1 MTDRLQSLRS
11 AEIALRPYVPLVA
24 QLTGGNTT
32 LARIE
37 PLMTLLGNPER
48 KLRIIHV
55 AGTSGKTSTS
65 YFIAGMLR
73 AADCKIGLTVSP
85 HVDKISERVQ
95 INGSPISDKEFCAE
109 LTIFLDIV
117 RQAAE
122 PPSSFELLYAFS
134 LWVFERQKVDYAVI
148 ETGMGGLHDATNV
161 AVRPDKVCVITD
173 IGYDHM
179 HVLGHTLP
187 EIALQKIGIMHPG
200 NVGLTYQQSPEIM
213 NVFKDYASEQSADL
227 VVVHEDTERVNYGS
241 SLATLPLYQQRNW
254 LLAHRVYEYVA
265 NRDNLPHISSES
277 LTATQSI
284 KVPARMEIVKI
295 GGKQI
300 IMDGAHNEQKM
311 TAFVASFQ
319 HQFPGVRP
327 AVLIALKT
335 GKEFEAV
342 SPLLA
347 ELAATIIV
355 TTFNTS
361 QDLPAQSMDPLV
373 LAQALRDAGAGSVQ
387 VIPDQ
392 RQAYESLMLMPSNIV
407 IITGSFYLLSQLRSE
422 LAL

>member
-1 MTDRLQSLRS
+1 MTDRLQSLRG

-32 LARIE
+32 LARIK

-48 KLRIIHV
+48 RLRIIHV

-73 AADCKIGLTVSP
+73 ATDCKIGLTVSP

-95 INGSPISDKEFCAE
+95 INGAPISDKEFCSE
-109 LTIFLDIV
+109 LTIFLELV

-122 PPSSFELLYAFS
+122 PPSYFELLYAFS
-134 LWVFERQKVDYAVI
+134 LWVFERQNVDYAVI
-148 ETGMGGLHDATNV
+148 ETGMGGLYDATNV
-161 AVRPDKVCVITD
+161 AMRPDKVCVITD

-200 NVGLTYQQSPEIM
+200 NVGFTYQQSPEIM
-213 NVFKDYASEQSADL
+213 NVFASYAKQQSANL
-227 VVVHEDTERVNYGS
+227 QVVYEDAERASYTRVDS
-241 SLATLPLYQQRNW
+241 LPLYQQRNW
-254 LLAHRVYEYVA
+254 LLARRVYEYIA
-265 NRDNLPHISSES
+265 RRDNLLLISSEA
-277 LTATQSI
+277 LAATQSI
-284 KVPARMEIVKI
+284 KVPARMEIVSI
-295 GGKQI
+295 GDKQL

-335 GKEFEAV
+335 GKEYQAV

-347 ELAATIIV
+347 RLASTIIV
-355 TTFNTS
+355 TTFDTS
-361 QDLPAQSMDPLV
+361 QDLPAQSIDPMV
-373 LAQALRDAGAGSVQ
+373 LAQALRTAGADNVQ
-387 VIPDQ
+387 VIPDL
-392 RQAYESLMLMPSNIV
+392 RQAYESLMQTPPNTV